1 MVRRFFVINKCKYQ
15 TSFDKIQT
23 ISSHYQNDPAFLL
36 RRDVSCF
43 LSGLLDC
50 LQDRFTAQ
58 RSRHVDALVRKINPD
73 IGDSAIWRKFHQRFT
88 SEFFVRTWFWQ
99 LFQAMFWLWG
109 EIRTKNSRVKCWWNW
124 HLEKICKI
132 IAQSWKC
139 LKFLF
144 PITFAMVW

>member
-1 MVRRFFVINKCKYQ
+1 MVRKFFVINKCKYQ
-15 TSFDKIQT
+15 TSFNKIQT

-36 RRDVSCF
+36 RRDVTRF

-58 RSRHVDALVRKINPD
+58 RSRHVDTLVRKINPD

-88 SEFFVRTWFWQ
+88 SKFFVRTWFWQ
-99 LFQAMFWLWG
+99 LFQAMG
-109 EIRTKNSRVKCWWNW
+109 RNSYKKFARKT
-124 HLEKICKI
+124 LMKTLGKICKI
-132 IAQSWKC
+132 IVQPWKC